1 MKIPYRF
8 RKRYLWAL
16 KVLRERFILFLLVGI
31 LGGIL
36 SVFLTQ
42 TSITIN
48 QTPSLT
54 YKAFICFKGL
64 KPQRGDFVS
73 IQNHPTT
80 YFEGVHYTKRL
91 MGIPGDR
98 IQRKGNQLYVEDT
111 PIGPLQRTTQDSK
124 LLHPIESQ
132 LIPEGYVFVS
142 ADHPRSF
149 DSRYE
154 EFELVKKEN
163 IKGRCLGLFKTE
175 EAGS

>member
-8 RKRYLWAL
+8 RKRYFWAL
-16 KVLRERFILFLLVGI
+16 KALRERFILFLLVGI

-98 IQRKGNQLYVEDT
+98 IQIKINQLYVEDT
-111 PIGPLQRTTQDSK
+111 LIGSLQEATQEGKS
-124 LLHPIESQ
+124 LHPNKAIV
-132 LIPEGYVFVS
+132 IPQGYVFVS

-154 EFELVKKEN
+154 EFGLVKKEN
-163 IKGRCLGLFKTE
+163 IKGPCFGLFKTE